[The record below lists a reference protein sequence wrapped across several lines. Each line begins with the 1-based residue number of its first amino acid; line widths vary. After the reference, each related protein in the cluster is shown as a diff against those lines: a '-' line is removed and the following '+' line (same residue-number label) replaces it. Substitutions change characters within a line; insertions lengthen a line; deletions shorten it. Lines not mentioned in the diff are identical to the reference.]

1 MKISSFQRSG
11 KILIN
16 HIVSLSGVVVLLA
29 VNGCAD
35 TKLVVPKKIEF
46 ERSQQTGNVSLLG
59 EQQLQRKY
67 SESDTPKLPVINSG
81 NTDSNQGQPVATS
94 AGERSDLTVSFD
106 QMPLPTFIQAVYG
119 SVLKTNYSMD
129 GAVAARTDLITF
141 HTPKPQSASQMA
153 NLARMLLK
161 SYGIAVQDFGGVIR
175 MVPDTATSSYS
186 PAIRRGRAQPDT
198 PQSLRPIFYYVELES
213 VRVTDFNNFLKTMFG
228 TKIQMQDDLA
238 RNAVLLSG
246 QSEDISAVM
255 EVIQV
260 FDQPLMRG
268 QRAKRISPVFWTADE
283 FSKRLVEVLSAEG
296 YAASTSL
303 VSGSPILILPIA
315 PLNSVIV
322 FASSEK
328 VLNHTLT
335 WARDLDKPSNS
346 QAGGTFF
353 TYPVKYADAQALA
366 KTLSDLI
373 GGSTNASMTPASVPG
388 QSSPVPAVATSKGGS
403 KIVVNNATNSLI
415 IQGGGPDE
423 YRNWMA
429 LLAELDKPTKSAL
442 IDVMV
447 AEVTVGTANTFGV
460 DWNFRNSKTAG
471 SASAGGSPGTVT
483 SSNAGSSSGGLTFS
497 FLNSAGLLRADISA
511 LASKNDAQILSSP
524 KLMARNGETAT
535 IQVADEVPI
544 LTSTTTTPG
553 FISGST
559 TTNTIQYRTAGMILK
574 VRPVINSG
582 NRIDLDISQ
591 EVSNVKSL
599 SSGAITSPTIGTRK
613 VDTKLTLRDGST
625 VMLAGLISNDN
636 SSSDAGVPLLKDIPG
651 IGSLFKTET
660 TNKNKKELIILI
672 TPYIINDDFEAES
685 ISNAF
690 QSSLGDW
697 AKDLKERTDLR
708 ALKRMP
714 PSVVAPVKVDAPAA
728 NPKESVSQSP
738 AEPVSKETMSE
749 DLAPGERNEGQ
760 TPLKASTAESLNSKE
775 SLMPSEV
782 IMSKPVTESTSTPS
796 STGKAGDNK
805 KTKGN
810 TAGAKTAPVLP
821 GTKPVEN
828 TDLLEELRR
837 AVEKR

>member
-1 MKISSFQRSG
+1 MKKSTFRQNTRFLTSRFAPVFVIITLLF
-11 KILIN
+11 
-16 HIVSLSGVVVLLA
+16 VS
-29 VNGCAD
+29 GCAD
-35 TKLVVPKKIEF
+35 PKLNIPKKIEF
-46 ERSQQTGNVSLLG
+46 ERSPQLTSASLLG
-59 EQQLQRKY
+59 DEQIQRKY
-67 SESDTPKLPVINSG
+67 SETDTPKMPSIKSGSGKNNSSASS
-81 NTDSNQGQPVATS
+81 DSVNEKSELSVA
-94 AGERSDLTVSFD
+94 FD

-119 SVLKTNYSMD
+119 SVLKVNYSMD

-141 HTPKPQSASQMA
+141 HTPRPQSASQMA
-153 NLARMLLK
+153 GLARMLLK

-175 MVPDTATSSYS
+175 LVPDTASNSYS

-198 PQSLRPIFYYVELES
+198 PPSLRPVFHYVELDA
-213 VRVTDFNNFLKTMFG
+213 VRVTDFSSLLRTMFG
-228 TKIQMQDDLA
+228 NKIQTQDDLA
-238 RNAVLLSG
+238 RNAILLSG
-246 QSEDISAVM
+246 QPEDISAAM

-260 FDQPLMRG
+260 FDQPIMRG
-268 QRAKRISPVFWTADE
+268 LRTKRISPVFWTADE
-283 FSKRLVEVLSAEG
+283 FSKRLVDVLSAEG
-296 YAASTSL
+296 YSASTSL
-303 VSGSPILILPIA
+303 GAGTPILILPIA
-315 PLNSVIV
+315 PLNSVII
-322 FASSEK
+322 FSSSE
-328 VLNHTLT
+328 VILNHALQ
-335 WARDLDKPSNS
+335 WAKDLDKPSDS
-346 QAGGTFF
+346 QAGGAFF

-366 KTLSDLI
+366 KTLSELI
-373 GGSTNASMTPASVPG
+373 GGGGSSTIAPIGSASAPTALTQSATASRG
-388 QSSPVPAVATSKGGS
+388 AS

-415 IQGGGPDE
+415 IQGGGPDQ
-423 YRNWMA
+423 YRQWMA

-447 AEVTVGTANTFGV
+447 AEVTAGTANTLGV
-460 DWNFRNSKTAG
+460 DWNFRNSV
-471 SASAGGSPGTVT
+471 SAGNSSGTNVRGTVT
-483 SSNAGSSSGGLTFS
+483 SANAGSGSGGLTFS

-636 SSSDAGVPLLKDIPG
+636 SSSDSGVPLLKDIPG
-651 IGSLFKTET
+651 IGSLFKTES
-660 TNKNKKELIILI
+660 TNKSKKELIILI

-714 PSVVAPVKVDAPAA
+714 SANDSTRDVVPVKTQDTI
-728 NPKESVSQSP
+728 NQSMV
-738 AEPVSKETMSE
+738 EPTRKETMSDE
-749 DLAPGERNEGQ
+749 VPVEHSDGQIPGKLG
-760 TPLKASTAESLNSKE
+760 SKE
-775 SLMPSEV
+775 SLADKESLDSSEV
-782 IMSKPVTESTSTPS
+782 IMSKPETPTLPLSVPSGKKEASKKAKTSTS
-796 STGKAGDNK
+796 N
-805 KTKGN
+805 TK
-810 TAGAKTAPVLP
+810 PVPLLP

-828 TDLLEELRR
+828 ADLLEELRG